1 MIHHVGQS
9 GRVFI
14 LSVFNQVPGR
24 TGNEYFKVII
34 QVIIIE
40 SGIEDATLR
49 NDWVMTIVKCRNVY
63 QVFISQIRIY
73 ACVHNSSR

>member
-1 MIHHVGQS
+1 MIHHVSQS

-34 QVIIIE
+34 QMIIIE
-40 SGIEDATLR
+40 SGIEEATLR
-49 NDWVMTIVKCRNVY
+49 NDWVMTVVKCCNVY
-63 QVFISQIRIY
+63 
-73 ACVHNSSR
+73 